1 MSKPL
6 SQDQLNELLG
16 LSRVELKEPS
26 PQGVAQKLSEADIAA
41 LLEAESQKEDKPRA
55 TPDVFYRHGFDKAC
69 LFLLDLRFDN
79 LFEPWIGTTPGW
91 IDSDG
96 WWWRCKGCGRMVKRT
111 GRESHHAWHKRELVE

>member
-16 LSRVELKEPS
+16 LGVKPQPETPQRPS
-26 PQGVAQKLSEADIAA
+26 GALSAADIAA
-41 LLEAESQKEDKPRA
+41 LLEAEAQKEDKPRA

-69 LFLLDLRFDN
+69 LFLLDLRYDN
-79 LFEPWIGTTPGW
+79 LFEPWLSANPAW
-91 IDSDG
+91 HDSDG

-111 GRESHHAWHKRELVE
+111 GRESHHAWHKRELVV